1 MEQQQNTTSL
11 LAQVMAARYGT
22 PLPCTLLP
30 APDQGDQTTAS
41 LLDQAAASATAALYG
56 PDVQP
61 RDGLRQQIKSNA
73 DLLASGDTDAMASAL
88 SRQATALEMAM
99 YGLLAALNAATK
111 PDHRLAL
118 AKAAS
123 TMHGAAL
130 RSLSAIRQ
138 ISHGS
143 EQAS

>member
-1 MEQQQNTTSL
+1 MELQNTNQPPSL

-22 PLPCTLLP
+22 PQPCAFLP
-30 APDQGDQTTAS
+30 APDQRDQTAS

-61 RDGLRQQIKSNA
+61 REGLRQQIKENA
-73 DLLASGDTDAMASAL
+73 DLLASGDTKAMSSTL
-88 SRQATALEMAM
+88 SRQAVAIEMAM

-118 AKAAS
+118 AKAVA
-123 TMHGAAL
+123 TLHGAAL
-130 RSLSAIRQ
+130 RTLSAIRQ
-138 ISHGS
+138 ISLES
-143 EQAS
+143 A

>member
-1 MEQQQNTTSL
+1 
-11 LAQVMAARYGT
+11 MAARYGT
-22 PLPCTLLP
+22 PQSCALLP

-41 LLDQAAASATAALYG
+41 LLDQAAAAATAVLYG

-61 RDGLRQQIKSNA
+61 RDGLRQQIKANA
-73 DLLASGDTDAMASAL
+73 DLLASGNTTAMAESL

-118 AKAAS
+118 AKAVA
-123 TMHGAAL
+123 TLHGAAL

-138 ISHGS
+138 ISIGG